1 MATPNGVGAKLSMT
15 PGSAGESA
23 YGTLTAATRGLEFN
37 SESLVYRKNVVQ
49 SMGLKGTGT
58 QNLPLSTRRVVTTSD
73 AGGDF
78 EIDLMTQG
86 CGILLAHCMGSFPT
100 RTSGAYAFTL
110 GDPSAKSF
118 SLQVQVPDYT
128 GTVTTKTLKG
138 CKVDNFEIGVD
149 SQGIAKLKTSV
160 DAKSMNITD
169 TAATV
174 AYIDASPFHFAGA
187 ALKVDGVTSGAANST
202 IVKNFT
208 LTVDNALKTDRYNLD
223 GTGTKQAPVLSGFR
237 KISGKFSAEFSGTAL
252 LTKFLAD
259 TNVALQLT
267 ITNGAFILDIT
278 IPVARL
284 NGETPQV
291 KGADAVDVDFDFD
304 VLYDGTNEPL
314 TITYTTSDTAL

>member
-78 EIDLMTQG
+78 EIDLMTTG

-138 CKVDNFEIGVD
+138 CKVENFEIGVD

-187 ALKVDGVTSGAANST
+187 ALKVDGTAST

-223 GTGTKQAPVLSGFR
+223 GTGTKQAPVQSGFR
-237 KISGKFSAEFSGTAL
+237 KISGKFSAEFSGTGIV
-252 LTKFLAD
+252 TKFLAD
-259 TNVALQLT
+259 TNIALQLT
-267 ITNGAFILDIT
+267 ITNGALSLDIT

-291 KGADAVDVDFDFD
+291 KGAEAVDVDFDFD